1 MSETVSRLAP
11 ALAERYRIE
20 RELGSGGMATVYLA
34 HDLRHGRKVA
44 IKVLHPELSA
54 VLGPERFLTEIRTTA
69 SLQHPHVLPLFDS
82 GSADGL
88 LFYVMPFVDGE
99 TLRRRLVREHQLPVA
114 DAVRIASGVA
124 DALEYAHAHGIVHRD
139 IKPENILLQGG
150 HALVADFGIAL
161 AVEQAAGNRM
171 TQTGMSLGTPQ
182 YMAPEQ
188 AMGDRSVDH
197 RVDVYALGAV
207 TYEMLAGEPPFT
219 GPTAQAIMAK
229 VITERPRPLAEL
241 RDTTPPQV
249 AAAVHEAL
257 QKLAAD
263 RPATAAEFIRALN
276 REGTHHATAP
286 PTALATAAARQ
297 PRPALYAGAA
307 AAVLA
312 LAAGG
317 GYAVGHW
324 SRVAPAAAPPSRL
337 AILTPTLG
345 GTGVASTHRQIAL
358 TPDGSGVV
366 FVVQLP
372 DATNGLAFQRLDAAN
387 PIRIQGGEQMMDPL
401 VSPDGRWVIAYGGNF
416 GVVAGGN
423 PDRAFRLPVRGGTPA
438 PLPLGSDSRHA
449 AWSSD
454 GSFWFTGLGNKPLHR
469 VGPDGRVTSVF
480 PDSTAGHR
488 LQQLIDRDRLAL
500 LVRSPVG
507 TASGPLVGLD
517 LESGKATTLIEVPV
531 VEARYTAGHLVFAGP
546 DGLLWAAPFDLSRRS
561 VTAAPVQ
568 IASGVSLTGTALA
581 QLTVAPNGTVA
592 FIPEEP
598 RSLVFADRDGAF
610 RLATTDRRSFHAPK
624 FSPDGRRLSVD
635 FTGVDG
641 RDVWILSLRQGTLS
655 RATFDGDGHDATW
668 SPDGQFLTYTSFRSG
683 TFGIYRVRPGG
694 GSPAESLLA
703 TPSLG
708 YTGYWLPDGK
718 SLITTGQGFRPGS
731 GPDIVL
737 VRNAGRGP
745 VEPVIVTPFET
756 QYPALSPDARWL
768 AYVSDHAGTQQVFV
782 RPFPG
787 SGEEI
792 QVSLQGGSE
801 PVWSPDG
808 RGIFYRGVVGGRLE
822 LVAAELRMAPELEV
836 ASRRSLFSIDDIA
849 GTAPHANFDV
859 SPDGQTF
866 AMVRRSPASRIVV
879 LQNLPEL
886 VRHLREADLP
896 AR

>member
-1 MSETVSRLAP
+1 
-11 ALAERYRIE
+11 
-20 RELGSGGMATVYLA
+20 
-34 HDLRHGRKVA
+34 
-44 IKVLHPELSA
+44 
-54 VLGPERFLTEIRTTA
+54 
-69 SLQHPHVLPLFDS
+69 LPLFDS

-88 LFYVMPFVDGE
+88 LFYVMPYVEGE
-99 TLRRRLVREHQLPVA
+99 TLRGRLVREHQLPVA
-114 DAVRIASGVA
+114 DAVRIASEVA

-150 HALVADFGIAL
+150 HAMVADFGIAL

-249 AAAVHEAL
+249 AAAVHGAL

-263 RPATAAEFIRALN
+263 RPASAAEFTRALN
-276 REGTHHATAP
+276 REGTH
-286 PTALATAAARQ
+286 PTAAHAPVPARQ
-297 PRPALYAGAA
+297 PRSALYAGAA
-307 AAVLA
+307 AAAVLA
-312 LAAGG
+312 IAAGG
-317 GYAVGHW
+317 GYALGHW
-324 SRVAPAAAPPSRL
+324 SRVAPPAAPPSRL

-366 FVVQLP
+366 FVAQLP
-372 DATNGLAFQRLDAAN
+372 DATNGLAFQRLDAAD
-387 PIRIQGGEQMMDPL
+387 PVLIQGSERMMDPL
-401 VSPDGRWVIAYGGNF
+401 VSPDGRWVIAYGDAGT
-416 GVVAGGN
+416 AGGN
-423 PDRAFRLPVRGGTPA
+423 PDRAFRLPVRGGTA
-438 PLPLGSDSRHA
+438 TPLPLGSDSRHA

-454 GSFWFTGLGNKPLHR
+454 GTFWFTPLGNEPLHR
-469 VGPDGRVTSVF
+469 IGPDGQVTSVF
-480 PDSTAGHR
+480 PDSTQGYR
-488 LQQLIDRDRLAL
+488 LQQVIDRDRLAL

-507 TASGPLVGLD
+507 TASGPVVGLD

-531 VEARYTAGHLVFAGP
+531 VEARYTAGHLVFASP
-546 DGLLWAAPFDLSRRS
+546 DGVLWAAPFDPSRRI

-581 QLTVAPNGTVA
+581 QLAVAPNGTVA

-598 RSLVFADRDGAF
+598 RSLVFADRAGAF
-610 RLATTDRRSFHAPK
+610 RLATADRRSFHAPE

-683 TFGIYRVRPGG
+683 TFGLYRVRAGG

-703 TPSLG
+703 SPSLG

-718 SLITTGQGFRPGS
+718 SLITTGQGLGPGS

-745 VEPVIVTPFET
+745 VEPVIVTPYET

-787 SGEEI
+787 PGEEI
-792 QVSLQGGSE
+792 QVSQQGGSE

-808 RGIFYRGVVGGRLE
+808 REIFYRGAAGGRLE

-836 ASRRSLFSIDDIA
+836 VSRRSLFSVEDIA

-866 AMVRRSPASRIVV
+866 AMVRRSPATRIVV

-886 VRHLREADLP
+886 VRHLSEADP
-896 AR
+896 PGR